1 MKGII
6 FTEFMDLVEQQ
17 FGLEVLD
24 EVLEMSGDEGI
35 YTAVG
40 SYDHKDLV
48 KLIVNLSKKTNI
60 DAATLQQV
68 FGKTVFKTLF
78 AYIPPTASIGTSSTT
93 FQFLRHVEDYIHV
106 EVKKLYS
113 DAHPPQFDFISE
125 TETEMIMDYQS
136 ARCMSNVCL
145 GLIEGCAEHFG
156 ESVRVQMTPQME
168 DGSLVRFNLTVS

>member
-6 FTEFMDLVEQQ
+6 FTEFMELVEQQ

-68 FGKTVFKTLF
+68 FGKTVFKTLL
-78 AYIPPTASIGTSSTT
+78 ASIPPTASIGKSSTT

-113 DAHPPQFDFISE
+113 DAQPPQFDFISE
-125 TETEMIMDYQS
+125 TETQMIMDYQS

-156 ESVRVQMTPQME
+156 ESIRVQMTPKVE

>member
-6 FTEFMDLVEQQ
+6 FTEFMELVEDK

-40 SYDHKDLV
+40 SYDHNDLV
-48 KLIVNLSKKTNI
+48 KLIVNLSKKTKI
-60 DAATLQQV
+60 DPATLQQV
-68 FGKTVFKTLF
+68 FGQTVFKTLL
-78 AYIPPTASIGTSSTT
+78 ASIPETASIGQSHST
-93 FQFLRHVEDYIHV
+93 FQFIRHVEDYIHV

-113 DAHPPQFDFISE
+113 DAQPPKFYFISE
-125 TETEMIMDYQS
+125 TETEMVMDYQS

-145 GLIEGCAEHFG
+145 GLIEGCATHFG
-156 ESVRVQMTPQME
+156 ETITVDMSPQS
-168 DGSLVRFNLTVS
+168 DDSSLVRFHLTLA

>member
-6 FTEFMDLVEQQ
+6 FTEFMELVEEK
-17 FGLEVLD
+17 FGLDVLD
-24 EVLEMSGDEGI
+24 EVLEMSGDEGV

-60 DAATLQQV
+60 DPATLQQV
-68 FGKTVFKTLF
+68 FGQTVFKTLLNS
-78 AYIPPTASIGTSSTT
+78 IPENASIGSSVST
-93 FQFLRHVEDYIHV
+93 FQFIRHVEDYIHV

-113 DAHPPQFDFISE
+113 DAEPPKFHFISE
-125 TETEMIMDYQS
+125 TETDMVMDYQS
-136 ARCMSNVCL
+136 ARCMSHVCL

-156 ESVRVQMTPQME
+156 ESVKVKMTPQTE
-168 DGSLVRFNLTVS
+168 DSSVVRFNLTLA

>member
-6 FTEFMDLVEQQ
+6 FTEFMELVEQQ

-60 DAATLQQV
+60 DATTLQQV
-68 FGKTVFKTLF
+68 FGKTVFKTLL
-78 AYIPPTASIGTSSTT
+78 ASIPPTASIGASKTT

-113 DAHPPQFDFISE
+113 DAEPPKFDFISE
-125 TETEMIMDYQS
+125 TKTEMIMDYQS

-156 ESVRVQMTPQME
+156 ESIRVQMTPKVE
-168 DGSLVRFNLTVS
+168 DGSLVRFNLSVS